1 MYLNIKLNLNIMDFE
16 GIVDFIYELGAMK
29 RLKHIGTKYAGIKDP
44 DTLAEHVF
52 RATQIGYILAH
63 LEDADVNEV
72 MKICLFHDNGEIRVG
87 DHTRIADQYFD
98 ADEAEEKAFEDQLKR
113 LPEAVRS
120 KLTGMLTHYR
130 AEDKSKEYIVARDA
144 DLLETLFQAKE
155 YLDCGYPLQ
164 RWIDNGEQYL
174 QTESAKMILRGLKEK
189 TFTDWW
195 DNLNIA

>member
-1 MYLNIKLNLNIMDFE
+1 MDFDA
-16 GIVDFIYELGAMK
+16 ITDFIYELGAMK
-29 RLKHIGTKYAGIKDP
+29 KLKHIGTKYAGVKDP
-44 DTLAEHVF
+44 DTLAEHCF

-63 LEDADVNEV
+63 LEGVDANEV

-98 ADEAEEKAFEDQLKR
+98 ADDAEEKAFEDQIAR
-113 LPEAVRS
+113 LPEEVQT
-120 KLTGMLTHYR
+120 KLTGLLSNYR
-130 AEDKSKEYIVARDA
+130 AEDKATEFVVARDA

-164 RWIDNGEQYL
+164 RWIDNGEKYL
-174 QTESAKMILRGLKEK
+174 KTESAKMILKSLKNK